1 MNLSLVTNSLND
13 SHLADFI
20 KCYNADNIMARTES
34 ERFKKF
40 SYDEIIKRDK
50 VSLDITWLKDES
62 LESLENLP
70 EPEILADEIV
80 DNLETALDS
89 FKNVLTELQKAE

>member
-1 MNLSLVTNSLND
+1 
-13 SHLADFI
+13 
-20 KCYNADNIMARTES
+20 MARTES

-80 DNLETALDS
+80 GNLETALDS

>member
-1 MNLSLVTNSLND
+1 MIYYKKEGEEND
-13 SHLADFI
+13 NKGKSI
-20 KCYNADNIMARTES
+20 
-34 ERFKKF
+34 FKKF

-89 FKNVLTELQKAE
+89 FKNVQTELQKAE